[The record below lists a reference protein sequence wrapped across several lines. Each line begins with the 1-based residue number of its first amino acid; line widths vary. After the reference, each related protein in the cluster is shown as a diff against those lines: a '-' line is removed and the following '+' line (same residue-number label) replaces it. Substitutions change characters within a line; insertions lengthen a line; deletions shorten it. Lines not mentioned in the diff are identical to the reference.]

1 MRTLFKNPNSSRLR
15 NDIIDFMFVTPALVF
30 YIIFV
35 VYPLF
40 GGIIYSL
47 TSWDGITSKIKF
59 VGFKNYVE
67 LFQDEFVLLPL
78 RNTIIFA
85 FLSMVLL
92 NVLGLL
98 MAIGVENVK
107 GKSFYRGLLYIPAV
121 LGSLVVGYIFSFI
134 ISEPLSDFGAWIG
147 NATIQNNLLGSKQ
160 YALYMGTIV
169 AVWKNAGWYMVVYIA
184 GLQTIDQ
191 SLYDAAIIDGATVWK
206 KFRYVTF
213 PLIAPAFTI
222 NMILSVERAF
232 KEYDLMF
239 ALTGGGPGRS
249 SELVSMTIYNESFT
263 NKRAGYG
270 SALGVILFL
279 LIVIVTMCQLYVLRR
294 RENDINY

>member
-1 MRTLFKNPNSSRLR
+1 MKTLMRDVNSNRLR
-15 NDIIDFMFVTPALVF
+15 TNLVEFALVTPALIF
-30 YIIFV
+30 YIVFV
-35 VYPLF
+35 VYPLL
-40 GGIIYSL
+40 GGIFYSM
-47 TSWDGITSKIKF
+47 TSWDGISSRIKF
-59 VGFKNYVE
+59 VGLQNFID

-78 RNTIIFA
+78 KNTIIFA
-85 FLSMVLL
+85 FLSMIFL

-98 MAIGVENVK
+98 MAIGAENVK
-107 GKSFYRGLLYIPAV
+107 GRGFYRGLLYIPAV

-134 ISEPLSDFGAWIG
+134 FSEPLSNFGAFIG
-147 NATIQNNLLGSKQ
+147 NETIKNNLLGSKQ

-191 SLYDAAIIDGATVWK
+191 SLYDAAIIDGASVWK

-232 KEYDLMF
+232 KEYDLIF
-239 ALTGGGPGRS
+239 ALTGGGPGRA
-249 SELVSMTIYNESFT
+249 SELVSLTIYNESFT

-279 LIVIVTMCQLYVLRR
+279 LIVLVTMCQLYILRR

>member
-15 NDIIDFMFVTPALVF
+15 NNIIDFMFVTPALVF

>member
-1 MRTLFKNPNSSRLR
+1 
-15 NDIIDFMFVTPALVF
+15 MFVTPALVF